1 MASRWQF
8 APKEK
13 GLEVTPSEPL
23 KPRPGLPAVWRASA
37 LCPSPPAVVL
47 DDSKRLAKRKVIEE
61 NREKRRREELQRSM
75 GHKPEP
81 TDQEWELI
89 KTVTEAHVATN
100 AQGSHWKQKR
110 KFLVRS
116 RPFRFRFRFCLPLCP
131 GCSEPGMVVSP
142 ACY

>member
-1 MASRWQF
+1 M
-8 APKEK
+8 
-13 GLEVTPSEPL
+13 
-23 KPRPGLPAVWRASA
+23 
-37 LCPSPPAVVL
+37 VL
-47 DDSKRLAKRKVIEE
+47 DDSKRLAKRKLIEE

-110 KFLVRS
+110 KFLVRP
-116 RPFRFRFRFCLPLCP
+116 RPFRFRFRFRFCLPLCP